1 MANKRIN
8 ELALRTPQTTDL
20 MLIGDPTTGYS
31 YKTTLL
37 SALNLGV
44 PTTRT
49 ITING
54 TTFDLSANRTW
65 SVGTVTSVGL
75 TMPSAFNVASS
86 PVTGSGTIAVTAAG
100 LASQYIRGDGTL
112 ADFPGGGGG
121 GGASVSYYL
130 NGSVNQGTIGG
141 VTYYEMNKTP
151 ILGAGTNFT
160 TSSNGYIASF
170 LTDAGDPA
178 LLKIP
183 GGNWNTEFYFAAS
196 SGGGTP
202 TYYLELYKYDGTTFT
217 LIASSS
223 SNPDTIT
230 GGTSVEQY
238 FTTIAVPETILTATD
253 RLAIRIYVTT
263 AGRTITLHTEN
274 SNLCQIITTFTTG
287 LTALN
292 GLTAQVQYFATGS
305 AGTDFNI
312 SSSTATHTFN
322 IPTASSVNRGLL
334 STADW
339 TTFNNKVSSIIA
351 GNAITVSNA
360 SGNVTV
366 NHADTSGADP
376 GATITGSNVFRS
388 IVLDTYGHVT
398 GLSYS
403 SFLISDLGGTA
414 ISSPSNGQVLSY
426 NGTNWVNSSLSGL
439 SIITG
444 SGTTN
449 WVPKFTSASAIGL
462 SNIYDGGSF
471 IGVFTDTDNLSG
483 AKLQVSG
490 AATFSG
496 NLFIGAT
503 SGSNTA
509 GFTNRLY
516 LEGNLPSLTLSN
528 TGTNTGKFTF
538 GVTNGNLGIWNNATS
553 TYPLFINSSNNVGI
567 GTTSPSYKL
576 DVTGTGRFTSD
587 LIVTGGSNIIAGNG
601 SALENLVI
609 INGQTYS
616 GLRFQRNSVTKWAI
630 FNNSAGTDF
639 IDFYNYTT
647 NTSQLVLTSTG
658 NLGLGVVPSAW
669 KSGWTAFQNSYSSFV
684 SDGARLAIGYNWF
697 LNSSSSDRYI
707 TNDYATLYQ
716 QVLGQHIWYT
726 APSGTAGNAITFTQA
741 MTLTSAGR
749 LLLGTAT
756 ESTYILDAVGD
767 GRFSGSVTAT
777 GGLISNGGSIG
788 YGGGELGFGVTTSGA
803 TSGIYTLATGS
814 PILYF
819 DHRAT
824 GNTGFWVWRNGTGA
838 GSERMRITSGGN
850 VGIAENN
857 PSSRLH
863 ILATNTSNNFT
874 GVNYPSETSGILL
887 DNQQSTTNVGAFTA
901 LTFRVY
907 NAVSNQSASILAVT
921 TASGTSPDLVF
932 TQRTA
937 ANTNTERMR
946 ITSGGLV
953 GIGTASIP
961 SDHILQ
967 VHNPTTYAR
976 MALTNSSTGVASGDG
991 LIFQMEGTTA
1001 IIKNQENDAL
1011 KLGANGSETQLV
1023 LTSGGNVGIGTAS
1036 PNARLEVSGSG
1047 TDSFAIS
1054 INAAN
1059 STANGMTM
1067 YLPGNRSSDTTYRAI
1082 TVGDDSA
1089 VRFRVFGNGNVQN
1102 TNGSY
1107 GTISDI
1113 SIKENI
1119 IDATAKL
1126 ADILK
1131 LKVRNFNLI
1140 GEANKQIGF
1149 IAQEL
1154 EQVFPGLIDIDGE
1167 TKLKS
1172 VKTSV
1177 LIPILVKAIQE
1188 LKTELDTLKN

>member
-1 MANKRIN
+1 MANKRIS
-8 ELALRTPQTTDL
+8 ELAVRTPQTSDL
-20 MLIGDPTTGYS
+20 MLIGDPATGYS
-31 YKTTLL
+31 YKTTILD
-37 SALNLGV
+37 AINLGV

-49 ITING
+49 LTING
-54 TTFDLSANRTW
+54 TTYDLSANRTW

-170 LTDAGDPA
+170 ITDAGDPA

-202 TYYLELYKYDGTTFT
+202 TYYIELYKYDGTTFT

-223 SNPDTIT
+223 TNPDTIT

-238 FTTIAVPETILTATD
+238 FTTIPVPETVLTATD

-322 IPTASSVNRGLL
+322 LPTASATNRGAL
-334 STADW
+334 SSADW
-339 TTFNNKVSSIIA
+339 TTFNNKVTSIIA

-462 SNIYDGGSF
+462 SNIYDNGTFVGINTS
-471 IGVFTDTDNLSG
+471 TDNLSG

-490 AATFSG
+490 AALFSG
-496 NLFIGAT
+496 NITINASAT
-503 SGSNTA
+503 SG
-509 GFTNRLY
+509 
-516 LEGNLPSLTLSN
+516 
-528 TGTNTGKFTF
+528 
-538 GVTNGNLGIWNNATS
+538 
-553 TYPLFINSSNNVGI
+553 LF
-567 GTTSPSYKL
+567 
-576 DVTGTGRFTSD
+576 
-587 LIVTGGSNIIAGNG
+587 
-601 SALENLVI
+601 
-609 INGQTYS
+609 
-616 GLRFQRNSVTKWAI
+616 
-630 FNNSAGTDF
+630 
-639 IDFYNYTT
+639 
-647 NTSQLVLTSTG
+647 LTSTSGSESPNVTFVSSTNQYNIDNSGGNLRFFTEDVGGGNGVVRATLSSSG
-658 NLGLGVVPSAW
+658 NLGLGVTPSAW
-669 KSGWTAFQNSYSSFV
+669 GSGYTALQIENTGFMADADRIWMYANGYFNGTSNLYIQNGFAS
-684 SDGARLAIGYNWF
+684 
-697 LNSSSSDRYI
+697 RY
-707 TNDYATLYQ
+707 YQ
-716 QVLGQHIWYT
+716 ASGQHIWDT

-741 MTLTSAGR
+741 MTLDASGMLRVLMKNDPLTGAVTAKFVSFENNPYGLIFRGYASGTHSIQSQRENNDAQPYALSLQPLGGR
-749 LLLGTAT
+749 VLIGTTTDNTVDLLQVA
-756 ESTYILDAVGD
+756 
-767 GRFSGSVTAT
+767 GSVKST
-777 GGLISNGGSIG
+777 GNIVSNGGSFFTNDNGRYGWGAGSTYMDGDAANG
-788 YGGGELGFGVTTSGA
+788 YVRFFT
-803 TSGIYTLATGS
+803 
-814 PILYF
+814 
-819 DHRAT
+819 
-824 GNTGFWVWRNGTGA
+824 A
-838 GSERMRITSGGN
+838 GSERMRITSGGE
-850 VGIAENN
+850 VYIAGTTDQGAYNLQCN
-857 PSSRLH
+857 G
-863 ILATNTSNNFT
+863 T
-874 GVNYPSETSGILL
+874 GVW
-887 DNQQSTTNVGAFTA
+887 GA
-901 LTFRVY
+901 
-907 NAVSNQSASILAVT
+907 
-921 TASGTSPDLVF
+921 
-932 TQRTA
+932 
-937 ANTNTERMR
+937 
-946 ITSGGLV
+946 
-953 GIGTASIP
+953 
-961 SDHILQ
+961 
-967 VHNPTTYAR
+967 
-976 MALTNSSTGVASGDG
+976 
-991 LIFQMEGTTA
+991 
-1001 IIKNQENDAL
+1001 
-1011 KLGANGSETQLV
+1011 GAYVNGSD
-1023 LTSGGNVGIGTAS
+1023 I
-1036 PNARLEVSGSG
+1036 RL
-1047 TDSFAIS
+1047 
-1054 INAAN
+1054 
-1059 STANGMTM
+1059 
-1067 YLPGNRSSDTTYRAI
+1067 
-1082 TVGDDSA
+1082 
-1089 VRFRVFGNGNVQN
+1089 
-1102 TNGSY
+1102 
-1107 GTISDI
+1107 
-1113 SIKENI
+1113 KENI
-1119 IDATAKL
+1119 SPIKTAL
-1126 ADILK
+1126 EY
-1131 LKVRNFNLI
+1131 V
-1140 GEANKQIGF
+1140 NKMNPISFKYKESYSKDQNIQPGF

-1154 EQVFPGLIDIDGE
+1154 KELFKDEIWVNGIVSEGTDYLNVAYQNI
-1167 TKLKS
+1167 
-1172 VKTSV
+1172 
-1177 LIPILVKAIQE
+1177 IPLLTKAIQE
-1188 LKTELDTLKN
+1188 QQIQIENLKSKLN

>member
-202 TYYLELYKYDGTTFT
+202 TYYIELYKYDGTTFT

-223 SNPDTIT
+223 TNPDVIT

-238 FTTIAVPETILTATD
+238 FTTIAVPETVLTATD

-322 IPTASSVNRGLL
+322 LPTASATNRGAL
-334 STADW
+334 SSADW
-339 TTFNNKVSSIIA
+339 TTFNNKVTSIIA

-376 GATITGSNVFRS
+376 GATISGSNVFRS

-449 WVPKFTSASAIGL
+449 YLPKFTG
-462 SNIYDGGSF
+462 
-471 IGVFTDTDNLSG
+471 
-483 AKLQVSG
+483 
-490 AATFSG
+490 
-496 NLFIGAT
+496 
-503 SGSNTA
+503 
-509 GFTNRLY
+509 
-516 LEGNLPSLTLSN
+516 
-528 TGTNTGKFTF
+528 
-538 GVTNGNLGIWNNATS
+538 TS
-553 TYPLFINSSNNVGI
+553 TIGNSLVFDNGTNVGI
-567 GTTSPSYKL
+567 GTATPYSATNYKFL
-576 DVTGTGRFTSD
+576 TIDGT
-587 LIVTGGSNIIAGNG
+587 NG
-601 SALENLVI
+601 SGYVTRVGSVNSFLA
-609 INGQTYS
+609 YS
-616 GLRFQRNSVTKWAI
+616 
-630 FNNSAGTDF
+630 NSAGTTLSEQRALPIVF
-639 IDFYNYTT
+639 ETT
-647 NTSQLVLTSTG
+647 GTSRMTLDASG
-658 NLGLGVVPSAW
+658 NLGLGVTPSAW
-669 KSGWTAFQNSYSSFV
+669 DGTLVKAIQLADNGASLSSF
-684 SDGARLAIGYNWF
+684 STGNTSSKFAILSNNAYYDSGGWKYLQSATSAQYRIANQEHQWYN
-697 LNSSSSDRYI
+697 
-707 TNDYATLYQ
+707 
-716 QVLGQHIWYT
+716 
-726 APSGTAGNAITFTQA
+726 APSGTAGNAISFTQA

-749 LLLGTAT
+749 LLLGTTTDNTVDLLQVA
-756 ESTYILDAVGD
+756 
-767 GRFSGSVTAT
+767 GSVSTT
-777 GGLISNGGSIG
+777 GVIKVNEANGLAIGSVAGVRRIQWNTSTNELEVYNSSNAYAPIG
-788 YGGGELGFGVTTSGA
+788 ASAFNVRSDYRLKTDLKDF
-803 TSGIYTLATGS
+803 
-814 PILYF
+814 
-819 DHRAT
+819 
-824 GNTGFWVWRNGTGA
+824 
-838 GSERMRITSGGN
+838 
-850 VGIAENN
+850 VGIDIVNLLKVYDYEWK
-857 PSSRLH
+857 SDKSRSYGV
-863 ILATNTSNNFT
+863 LAH
-874 GVNYPSETSGILL
+874 EL
-887 DNQQSTTNVGAFTA
+887 QSVIP
-901 LTFRVY
+901 Y
-907 NAVSNQSASILAVT
+907 AVT
-921 TASGTSPDLVF
+921 
-932 TQRTA
+932 
-937 ANTNTERMR
+937 
-946 ITSGGLV
+946 
-953 GIGTASIP
+953 
-961 SDHILQ
+961 
-967 VHNPTTYAR
+967 
-976 MALTNSSTGVASGDG
+976 
-991 LIFQMEGTTA
+991 
-1001 IIKNQENDAL
+1001 
-1011 KLGANGSETQLV
+1011 
-1023 LTSGGNVGIGTAS
+1023 
-1036 PNARLEVSGSG
+1036 
-1047 TDSFAIS
+1047 
-1054 INAAN
+1054 
-1059 STANGMTM
+1059 GM
-1067 YLPGNRSSDTTYRAI
+1067 
-1082 TVGDDSA
+1082 
-1089 VRFRVFGNGNVQN
+1089 
-1102 TNGSY
+1102 
-1107 GTISDI
+1107 
-1113 SIKENI
+1113 K
-1119 IDATAKL
+1119 
-1126 ADILK
+1126 
-1131 LKVRNFNLI
+1131 
-1140 GEANKQIGF
+1140 
-1149 IAQEL
+1149 
-1154 EQVFPGLIDIDGE
+1154 DGE
-1167 TKLKS
+1167 MMQGVDYSKI
-1172 VKTSV
+1172 VPV
-1177 LIPILVKAIQE
+1177 LVKAIQE
-1188 LKTELDTLKN
+1188 LKTELDTLKK